1 MQQPDHNSVPRSIK
15 SNPDTINLLD
25 YLEAIAKHK
34 RMIICTALA
43 AFFISI
49 IYSLLLPNIYNSTAK
64 ILPPQQDQAL
74 MTMMM
79 GQTGSSM
86 ASLAG
91 DLLGKGSPA
100 DIYVSILNSDV
111 ISDAIIDRFKLIKVF
126 GKKYRIDTY
135 KELDNKVDITAGKK
149 DGIISITVEDKD
161 PRLATNIA
169 NAYVEELA
177 RLTVDLNVSGAS
189 QNKSYLEER
198 LIKAKV
204 DLIKAED
211 SLKFFQ
217 SKNKAVDITE
227 QAKGTIK
234 GVADLEGQLA
244 VEEIKFSG
252 LKRVFTDASQEV
264 KNQQAVVANLKRQIS
279 KFEGIR
285 SGDSIPG
292 VGSVPELE
300 QQYLR
305 LMREFKIQE
314 TLVELLTK
322 QYEMA
327 KLTEA
332 KDISS
337 IQVLQKARVPDKK
350 TRPKRTV
357 IVLTSTFASGFI
369 AILYAFI
376 IEASSQMSEEDRLRL
391 KQIIAMMRGSTQKN
405 RVQL

>member
-1 MQQPDHNSVPRSIK
+1 MQQPDNDIEHQSIN

-34 RMIICTALA
+34 RMIIRTALVV
-43 AFFISI
+43 FFLSI
-49 IYSLLLPNIYNSTAK
+49 IYSLLLPNIYSSTAK
-64 ILPPQQDQAL
+64 IIPPQRDQGL
-74 MTMMM
+74 MSMMM
-79 GQTGSSM
+79 GPIGGSMS
-86 ASLAG
+86 SLAG

-100 DIYVSILNSDV
+100 DMYVSILGSDV
-111 ISDAIIDRFKLIKVF
+111 VSDAIIDRFKLIEAY

-135 KELDNKVDITAGKK
+135 KELDKKVDITAGKK

-161 PRLATNIA
+161 PKQAADIA
-169 NAYVEELA
+169 NAYIEELTK
-177 RLTVDLNVSGAS
+177 LTVDLNISGAS
-189 QNKSYLEER
+189 QNKAYLEER

-204 DLIKAED
+204 DLRNAED

-244 VEEIKFSG
+244 IEEVKLSSF
-252 LKRVFTDASQEV
+252 KRIFTDASQEV
-264 KNQQAVVANLKRQIS
+264 KNQQAVVANLKGQIS
-279 KFEGIR
+279 KFEGMR

-314 TLVELLTK
+314 TLVESLTK
-322 QYEMA
+322 QYEIA
-327 KLTEA
+327 KLSEA

-337 IQVLQKARVPDKK
+337 IEVLQKARVPDKK
-350 TRPKRTV
+350 TRPRRTV
-357 IVLTSTFASGFI
+357 MVLSSTFTAGFI
-369 AILYAFI
+369 AMLYAFI
-376 IEASSQMSEEDRLRL
+376 IEAGAQMPEEDRIRL
-391 KQIIAMMRGSTQKN
+391 KKIMAMILGRTLKSKIQ
-405 RVQL
+405 V